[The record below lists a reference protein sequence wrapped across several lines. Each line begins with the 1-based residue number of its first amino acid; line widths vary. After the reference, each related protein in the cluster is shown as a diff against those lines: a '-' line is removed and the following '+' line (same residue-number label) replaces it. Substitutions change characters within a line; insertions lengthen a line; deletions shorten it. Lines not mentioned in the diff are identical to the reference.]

1 MSREPTAVPGNSYER
16 HLLRRGG
23 LKSAAH
29 LADSESMDPSAIA
42 LQGLQQAEF
51 QLDAAAAGIAG
62 AGADSANGGNVDVVD
77 LSAEM
82 TALTSAQVQYDANL
96 ATLKTADQVE
106 QNLVNLTG

>member
-1 MSREPTAVPGNSYER
+1 
-16 HLLRRGG
+16 
-23 LKSAAH
+23 
-29 LADSESMDPSAIA
+29 MDPSAIA
-42 LQGLQQAEF
+42 LQGLQQAEY

-62 AGADSANGGNVDVVD
+62 AAARPANGNNADVVD

-82 TALTSAQVQYDANL
+82 VALATAQNQYDANL